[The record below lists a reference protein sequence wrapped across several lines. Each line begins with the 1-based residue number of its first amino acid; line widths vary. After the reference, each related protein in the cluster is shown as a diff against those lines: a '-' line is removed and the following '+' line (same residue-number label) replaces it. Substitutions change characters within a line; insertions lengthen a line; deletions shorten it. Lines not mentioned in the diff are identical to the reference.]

1 MRKQPQVTEQTRRNL
16 MNGFWKLYKDEAI
29 TKITIS
35 KICDAANYERT
46 TFYRYFS
53 DIHDILSQLE
63 NEIIQNIKEDTRN
76 GSKHPKQGQ
85 IFIEGFKRFTEKYGE
100 YITIFYENGNKSF
113 YDRFKELVKEDVYD
127 YLKFKISDEKQK
139 EYIFEFMFSSLIS
152 SYDYWYNNQD
162 MMSLEDFVKFSNGI
176 LMNGTK
182 TILK

>member
-1 MRKQPQVTEQTRRNL
+1 MKKQPQVTEQTRRNL

-46 TFYRYFS
+46 TFYRYFN

-63 NEIIQNIKEDTRN
+63 NEIIQNIKEDIKNSNRQ
-76 GSKHPKQGQ
+76 SKQRQ
-85 IFIEGFKRFTEKYGE
+85 IFFEGFKKFTDKYGE

-113 YDRFKELVKEDVYD
+113 YNRFKELVKEDVYN
-127 YLKFKISDEKQK
+127 YLNFNISDEKQK
-139 EYIFEFMFSSLIS
+139 EFVFEFMFSSLIS

-162 MMSLEDFVKFSNGI
+162 MMSLEDFVKFANSI